1 MKTTFRKKSAKIIR
15 YRNFK
20 NYSPFNFQNEVNFR
34 LAGLDLNEI
43 SNDTYVSLVMDVLNR
58 HAPLKTKY
66 LRANDQ
72 PFMTKEL
79 RKEHM
84 KRSRLRNIYLKTKKE
99 SDATAYKKQRNKCVA
114 MLKKSEKM
122 LLCETKTIRVK

>member
-1 MKTTFRKKSAKIIR
+1 M
-15 YRNFK
+15 N
-20 NYSPFNFQNEVNFR
+20 
-34 LAGLDLNEI
+34 
-43 SNDTYVSLVMDVLNR
+43 VLNI
-58 HAPLKTKY
+58 HA
-66 LRANDQ
+66 Q

-114 MLKKSEKM
+114 MLKKAKKCYFAKLKPSEF
-122 LLCETKTIRVK
+122 LNVQSV